1 LINLISPFF
10 RLPEIDIDDL
20 AANTE
25 YKQYTKTSPQ
35 IQWLWR
41 ALRSFDKENLVKFLQ
56 FVFGSSKVPLNGF
69 AELQGMNGIQK
80 FTVQKDTRSTD
91 RLPAAHTCFNTLDLP
106 VYESYE
112 KLEERLLKAVTEC
125 ASFGFA

>member
-1 LINLISPFF
+1 MQIKALYQSYLSNS
-10 RLPEIDIDDL
+10 RLPDIDIDDL

-69 AELQGMNGIQK
+69 SELQGM
-80 FTVQKDTRSTD
+80 
-91 RLPAAHTCFNTLDLP
+91 
-106 VYESYE
+106 Y
-112 KLEERLLKAVTEC
+112 
-125 ASFGFA
+125 